1 MLGIRVSISVG
12 LISVLISLVLGVT
25 FGALAGYF
33 RGWVDDLVMYIV
45 NVTWSIPT
53 LLLVFAIVLAVGRGF
68 LQIFIAV
75 GLTMW
80 VEVARLVRGQVMSL
94 REKEFI

>member
-1 MLGIRVSISVG
+1 MVEKLKAESLVTKKYLFGSDKLGRDYFSRLLLGIRVSISVG

-25 FGALAGYF
+25 SGALAGYF

-53 LLLVFAIVLAVGRGF
+53 LLLVFA
-68 LQIFIAV
+68 
-75 GLTMW
+75 
-80 VEVARLVRGQVMSL
+80 MS
-94 REKEFI
+94 